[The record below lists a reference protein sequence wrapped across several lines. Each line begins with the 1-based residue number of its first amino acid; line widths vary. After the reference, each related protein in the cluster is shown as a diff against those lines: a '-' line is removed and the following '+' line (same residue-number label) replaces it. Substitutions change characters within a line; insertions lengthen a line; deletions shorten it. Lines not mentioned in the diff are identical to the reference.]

1 MKIGK
6 RVDGARNRATNPDK
20 NHSKKNML
28 LAAVVT
34 ITLVLIVW
42 VYSMG
47 QKAEQTVSVVMWA
60 EPIYKNQVITESM
73 LKEYEMLTGEFEKY
87 AVTNDRGVKSRRIVL
102 WEERGKLI
110 NTFAAYSLQQDT
122 VAMIKDIVTSR
133 TDNSDTV
140 LYSYPG
146 KNIVPLQVGDA
157 ELKSFKTFLQPGD
170 RINITAIF
178 SADEKVET
186 DDGYGGVSS
195 ETVETFREE
204 TLFKDIMVA
213 DLLNQSGDS
222 ILDIYASYNEKTVY
236 QQANLDASETF
247 QQSVTPTSLLVA
259 LTPEEEEL
267 YYKYL
272 SKSDVEFKVSLPQ
285 RTE

>member
-178 SADEKVET
+178 SADEKIET

-247 QQSVTPTSLLVA
+247 QQSVTPSSLLVA

>member
-1 MKIGK
+1 M
-6 RVDGARNRATNPDK
+6 T
-20 NHSKKNML
+20 NML
-28 LAAVVT
+28 
-34 ITLVLIVW
+34 
-42 VYSMG
+42 
-47 QKAEQTVSVVMWA
+47 E
-60 EPIYKNQVITESM
+60 
-73 LKEYEMLTGEFEKY
+73 LKEKEEISLKVGE
-87 AVTNDRGVKSRRIVL
+87 
-102 WEERGKLI
+102 
-110 NTFAAYSLQQDT
+110 
-122 VAMIKDIVTSR
+122 
-133 TDNSDTV
+133 
-140 LYSYPG
+140 
-146 KNIVPLQVGDA
+146 
-157 ELKSFKTFLQPGD
+157 SFKTFLQPGD

-178 SADEKVET
+178 SADEKIET

-247 QQSVTPTSLLVA
+247 QQSVTPSSLLVA